1 MPTKVSRA
9 KNPVERMLMMM
20 MKHIGL
26 KILKKY
32 DLRKP
37 QKQKFPQIFQ
47 WICEQIERSVLLTN
61 VTNALFS
68 NFSPSL

>member
-20 MKHIGL
+20 KHGGL
-26 KILKKY
+26 KMLKKY

-37 QKQKFPQIFQ
+37 QKQKF
-47 WICEQIERSVLLTN
+47 L
-61 VTNALFS
+61 S
-68 NFSPSL
+68 NFAMDL

>member
-20 MKHIGL
+20 KHGGL
-26 KILKKY
+26 KMLKKY
-32 DLRKP
+32 NLRKP

-47 WICEQIERSVLLTN
+47 WICEQIERSD
-61 VTNALFS
+61 LFV
-68 NFSPSL
+68 

>member
-20 MKHIGL
+20 KHIGL

-32 DLRKP
+32 NLGKP

-47 WICEQIERSVLLTN
+47 WICEQKERSDLV
-61 VTNALFS
+61 V
-68 NFSPSL
+68 

>member
-20 MKHIGL
+20 MKHGGL

-37 QKQKFPQIFQ
+37 EKQKFPQIFQ
-47 WICEQIERSVLLTN
+47 WICEQIERSD
-61 VTNALFS
+61 LFV
-68 NFSPSL
+68 